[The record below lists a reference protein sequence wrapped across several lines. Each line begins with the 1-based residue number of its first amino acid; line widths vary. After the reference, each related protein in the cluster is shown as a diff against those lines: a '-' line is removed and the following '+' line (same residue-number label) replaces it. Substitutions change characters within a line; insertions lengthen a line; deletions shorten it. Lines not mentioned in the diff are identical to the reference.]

1 MGTLLSY
8 SLYSG
13 IFMLAG
19 YSVYRL
25 LLSNEKQPLLNRMAL
40 LAIYMVSL
48 FALPLSLAL
57 HKPHHIDMPVIEI
70 GEGIA
75 MIVDTPAEETSIS
88 IWNLLATIYL
98 CRNRNHGI
106 AMDCRDV
113 ETLPHGAQRNAGESR
128 RLCAGA
134 ACR

>member
-25 LLSNEKQPLLNRMAL
+25 LLSNEKQPSLNRMAL

-75 MIVDTPAEETSIS
+75 MIVDTPAEETS
-88 IWNLLATIYL
+88 
-98 CRNRNHGI
+98 
-106 AMDCRDV
+106 MDCRDV

>member
-25 LLSNEKQPLLNRMAL
+25 LLSNEKQPSLNRMAL

-48 FALPLSLAL
+48 FALPLSLA
-57 HKPHHIDMPVIEI
+57 
-70 GEGIA
+70 A
-75 MIVDTPAEETSIS
+75 
-88 IWNLLATIYL
+88 
-98 CRNRNHGI
+98 
-106 AMDCRDV
+106 
-113 ETLPHGAQRNAGESR
+113 
-128 RLCAGA
+128 
-134 ACR
+134 